1 MNPEQKKRLVELV
14 LQPVQ
19 WQCSLSRYTSFAIGG
34 PAEAMVQVDHL
45 RELQPLLGFLAEE
58 DISWRIIGKGTN
70 LLVRDEGFPGVIL
83 RLGGEMTTVSEED
96 GDDGSII
103 MRIGG
108 GSSFARLSRRCS
120 ERGLTGL
127 EFGCGIPG
135 TLGGAVIMNAGAWGQ
150 DIASV
155 LRRVT
160 LVTADGDITFSPGEL
175 DFAYRCWKGF
185 AAYRG
190 KAVVAGVELML
201 KKGDRAAILAYCKSL
216 QDKRKATQ
224 PSEHASAGSF
234 FKNPPGD
241 SAGRLIEASGLKG
254 LRVGAAMVSERHGNF
269 LVNTGGATAADVFRL
284 MKIIQERVQKDSSVC
299 LEPEVHFI

>member
-1 MNPEQKKRLVELV
+1 MNQQQKKRLVELV
-14 LQPVQ
+14 LLPVQ
-19 WQCSLSRYTSFAIGG
+19 WQRNLAQYTSFAIGG
-34 PAEAMVQVDHL
+34 PAEAIVQVDQG
-45 RELQPLLGFLAEE
+45 RELQPLLAFLAEE
-58 DISWRIIGKGTN
+58 DIPWRIIGKGTN

-83 RLGGEMTTVSEED
+83 RLGGELAAVSEED
-96 GDDGSII
+96 GEEGSII
-103 MRIGG
+103 VRIGG
-108 GSSFARLSRRCS
+108 GGSFARLSRRCS
-120 ERGLTGL
+120 ERGLTGV

-135 TLGGAVIMNAGAWGQ
+135 MVGGAVIMNAGAWGR

-155 LRRVT
+155 LRSVT
-160 LVTADGDITFSPGEL
+160 LVTAAGEMTLSSGAL

-185 AAYRG
+185 AVYRG

-201 KKGDRAAILAYCKSL
+201 KKGDRGAILAYCKSL

-224 PSEHASAGSF
+224 PNEYASAGSF

-269 LVNTGGATAADVFRL
+269 LVNTGGATAGDVFRL
-284 MKIIQERVQKDSSVC
+284 MKIVQEKVQNDSSVC

>member
-1 MNPEQKKRLVELV
+1 MNPERKKRLVELV
-14 LQPVQ
+14 SQPVQ
-19 WQCSLSRYTSFAIGG
+19 WQCSLSSYTSFAIGG
-34 PAEAMVQVDHL
+34 PAEAMVQADHL
-45 RELQPLLGFLAEE
+45 RELQLLLGFLAEE
-58 DISWRIIGKGTN
+58 DIPWRIIGKGTN

-83 RLGGEMTTVSEED
+83 RLGGELAAVSEED

-103 MRIGG
+103 VRIGG
-108 GSSFARLSRRCS
+108 GCSFARLSRRCS

-135 TLGGAVIMNAGAWGQ
+135 TVGGAVIMNAGAWGR

-155 LRRVT
+155 LRSVR
-160 LVTADGDITFSPGEL
+160 LVTADGEITLPAGDL
-175 DFAYRCWKGF
+175 DFAYRRWKGF
-185 AAYRG
+185 AVYQG
-190 KAVVAGVELML
+190 KAVVAEVELVL
-201 KKGDRAAILAYCKSL
+201 KRGDRLAILAYCKSL
-216 QDKRKATQ
+216 HDKRKATQ

-241 SAGRLIEASGLKG
+241 SAGRLIDASGLKG
-254 LRVGAAMVSERHGNF
+254 LRVGAAMVSWRHGNF

-284 MKIIQERVQKDSSVC
+284 MKIVQERVQNDSSVC

>member
-1 MNPEQKKRLVELV
+1 MNPGQKKRLVELV
-14 LQPVQ
+14 SQPVQ
-19 WQCSLSRYTSFAIGG
+19 WQCILSSYTSFAIGG

-58 DISWRIIGKGTN
+58 VLPWRIIGKGTN

-83 RLGGEMTTVSEED
+83 RLGGALAAVSEEES
-96 GDDGSII
+96 DDGSMIV
-103 MRIGG
+103 RIGG
-108 GSSFARLSRRCS
+108 GGSFARLCRRCS
-120 ERGLTGL
+120 DRGLTGL

-135 TLGGAVIMNAGAWGQ
+135 TVGGAVIMNAGAWGR

-155 LRRVT
+155 LRSVR
-160 LVTADGDITFSPGEL
+160 LVTADGEIVVSPGDG

-185 AAYRG
+185 AAYQG
-190 KAVVAGVELML
+190 KGVVVGVELVL
-201 KKGDRAAILAYCKSL
+201 KRGDRLAILAYCKSL

-254 LRVGAAMVSERHGNF
+254 LRVGAAMVSGRHGNF

-284 MKIIQERVQKDSSVC
+284 MKIVQERVQNDSSVC

>member
-14 LQPVQ
+14 SQPVQ
-19 WQCSLSRYTSFAIGG
+19 WQCNLAQHTSFAIGG
-34 PAEAMVQVDHL
+34 PAEAMVQAVQL

-58 DISWRIIGKGTN
+58 ALPWRIIGKGTN

-83 RLGGEMTTVSEED
+83 RLGGELAAVSEEES
-96 GDDGSII
+96 DDGSMIV
-103 MRIGG
+103 RIGG
-108 GSSFARLSRRCS
+108 GSSFARLCRHCS
-120 ERGLTGL
+120 DRGLTGL

-135 TLGGAVIMNAGAWGQ
+135 TAGGAVIMNAGAWGR

-155 LRRVT
+155 LRCVKM
-160 LVTADGDITFSPGEL
+160 VTADGEIVVSPGDG

-185 AAYRG
+185 SAYQG
-190 KAVVAGVELML
+190 KAVVAGVELVL
-201 KKGDRAAILAYCKSL
+201 TRGDRLAILTYCKSL

-284 MKIIQERVQKDSSVC
+284 MKIVQERVQNDSSVC